1 MRVTLKRRRGVSSL
15 VAEIVLI
22 AVLLIATVIFASFTF
37 GLFSFYLS
45 PAEVAVEGASCFTGT
60 NSTTCQLTLTNVG
73 ESSVWTTGS
82 CSLDAGANLNCAVV
96 GGGNVPAG
104 GSLLVQCVAHGI
116 DLDPGAQVSGV
127 LSLTN
132 GGTAFFVGTVE

>member
-1 MRVTLKRRRGVSSL
+1 MHCTLRRRRAVSSL

-45 PAEVAVEGASCFTGT
+45 PAEVAIAGTSCYTGG

-73 ESSVWTTGS
+73 SGIAWTTGS
-82 CSLDAGANLNCAVV
+82 CSMTAGAKLSGDVV
-96 GGGNVPAG
+96 GGGSVPAG
-104 GSLLVQCVAHGI
+104 GSLSVLCVAYGV
-116 DLDPGAQVSGV
+116 DLNQGAQVSGV
-127 LSLTN
+127 LALTN
-132 GGTAFFVGTVE
+132 GGTAFFTGTVE